1 MNKRSLIKF
10 ALVLITLL
18 LSNFLVG
25 NEAVSLDPLSM
36 LIYLLFPVTLLMF
49 FYRKSFKKHKKF
61 QFVYDVVLIIFM
73 LTSFLLG
80 SYFLFSVII
89 SISNYQG
96 YDDMVPIYWYLYVM
110 SIITLLL
117 FSFTDIF
124 KKTNKKNDIL
134 VIIISLV
141 IIFMMF
147 RVYIIPGFNQDIFVY
162 YEVSKNIYNYV
173 SEFYV
178 YFLILN
184 VAALIHY
191 FINKVDLKK

>member
-1 MNKRSLIKF
+1 
-10 ALVLITLL
+10 
-18 LSNFLVG
+18 
-25 NEAVSLDPLSM
+25 
-36 LIYLLFPVTLLMF
+36 
-49 FYRKSFKKHKKF
+49 
-61 QFVYDVVLIIFM
+61 
-73 LTSFLLG
+73 
-80 SYFLFSVII
+80 
-89 SISNYQG
+89 
-96 YDDMVPIYWYLYVM
+96 MVPIYWYLYVM